1 MTIKA
6 YDGKGKL
13 DDVRWNVKM
22 QLLWSQIF
30 SFDNQDRER
39 GHIVEK
45 AQSQYCVHPFFA
57 AIMAAVPAYRV
68 IRDYF
73 AE

>member
-1 MTIKA
+1 VSDEM
-6 YDGKGKL
+6 L
-13 DDVRWNVKM
+13 RCSCSEVKCF
-22 QLLWSQIF
+22 LLII
-30 SFDNQDRER
+30 RTER
-39 GHIVEK
+39 GGHIVEK
-45 AQSQYCVHPFFA
+45 AESQYCVHPFFA